1 MKKRWISGWLTI
13 LLALC
18 LLPGCSALEALEQIK
33 DRDGPESS
41 DSSVSEPSSV
51 SSSGGET
58 SSTLEPAPSSGGE
71 EISTP
76 EPAPPSG
83 SERPTFPENEWEPE
97 SDPLDFEDEN
107 ALRTAL
113 EGEWAYCQPTS
124 DDPAAWITFS
134 GEGGYCL
141 RVRNPE
147 NDAILEY
154 RGFCQLEHWEAGEG
168 EAPDMMILT
177 LSETTDKQVGSQM
190 NSIGD
195 YRIEQK
201 TLCDGEVVLGLLQLN
216 NGESVFSLY
225 FNEMYPI
232 WKRYTGWQLQGEGR
246 KAETFCAAAWKID
259 YGTQTVW
266 LDDAMADGSNIGR
279 HEALPYQAA
288 GQLDLSDLPDW
299 PLSDGSLWT
308 VQTDDWGRVVK
319 MQPCI
324 YGSDGQLTEEEAAI
338 LLCEFG
344 EVQGYLEQGMT
355 MLFEGGTEVI
365 GEEPCVVIALGTD
378 HGEAFVRERFYAVSP
393 SGRIYVYDPF
403 TDAWNAAK
411 MD

>member
-1 MKKRWISGWLTI
+1 MKKRWTSG
-13 LLALC
+13 LLS
-18 LLPGCSALEALEQIK
+18 LLLVLLLFSGCRALEALELIK

-41 DSSVSEPSSV
+41 NSSVSEPSSV

-58 SSTLEPAPSSGGE
+58 SSA
-71 EISTP
+71 P
-76 EPAPPSG
+76 EPTPSSG

-141 RVRNPE
+141 RVRNPK

-177 LSETTDKQVGSQM
+177 LSETTDKQIGSQM

-279 HEALPYQAA
+279 YEALPYQAA
-288 GQLDLSDLPDW
+288 GSW
-299 PLSDGSLWT
+299 IY
-308 VQTDDWGRVVK
+308 QTCPIGR
-319 MQPCI
+319 CR
-324 YGSDGQLTEEEAAI
+324 TA
-338 LLCEFG
+338 
-344 EVQGYLEQGMT
+344 
-355 MLFEGGTEVI
+355 
-365 GEEPCVVIALGTD
+365 
-378 HGEAFVRERFYAVSP
+378 P
-393 SGRIYVYDPF
+393 SGQCRPMIG
-403 TDAWNAAK
+403 AGW
-411 MD
+411 